1 MKKLLIIIVSILTFT
16 ATKANN
22 IEKLSVGTTG
32 KSTITLNYTSTTT
45 DKATIEIVNANGAV
59 VKTIAV
65 DAING
70 TNAANL
76 VDVNTLAEGT
86 YTIKL
91 TVGNE
96 TSTTKF
102 VHFGSLDNML

>member
-1 MKKLLIIIVSILTFT
+1 MKKLLIVIVSILTFT

-22 IEKLSVGTTG
+22 IEKLTIGTSG
-32 KSTITLNYTSTTT
+32 KSTITLKYTAAA
-45 DKATIEIVNANGAV
+45 KATATIDIVNANGVV
-59 VKTIAV
+59 VKTVTV
-65 DAING
+65 DAVTG
-70 TNAANL
+70 ANTATL
-76 VDVNTLAEGT
+76 VDANNLTEGT